1 MEVARPL
8 APPRASATVVA
19 DASQVAEARRTASAL
34 ARAVGLDEEREGTVA
49 LIVTEAATNIVKH
62 AKGGGHI
69 IVIPIEDPA
78 VRGVEI
84 LALDKGA
91 GMANV
96 QECLDDGYS
105 TTGTQGS
112 GLGAIRRQADEFDV
126 CTAAGQGTAVLARVF
141 AEPPRRP
148 AEGLLTRIAGLC
160 LPIAGEPVSG
170 DAWTWS
176 AHPAAPRILVTDGL
190 GHGPL
195 AAEASAVAVGAFR
208 ANVALPLAVLLE
220 AIHDALRVTRGAVV
234 AVAELDSLRDEVR
247 YVAVGN
253 ISAAVVAA
261 GRQHNMVSMNGTM
274 GFAIGRV
281 REFAYGWTADAV
293 LVLHSDGLG
302 TKWSLDD
309 YRGLA
314 ARDPA
319 LIAGVL
325 WRDHARGRDD
335 VTVVVA
341 KKAGR

>member
-1 MEVARPL
+1 VRPL
-8 APPRASATVVA
+8 EPPRAAATVVA

-34 ARAVGLDEEREGTVA
+34 ARAVGLDEVREGTVA

-62 AKGGGHI
+62 AAGGGHI
-69 IVIPIEDPA
+69 IVSPIEDPV

-91 GMANV
+91 GMPNV

-105 TTGTQGS
+105 TTGTQGA
-112 GLGAIRRQADEFDV
+112 GLGAIRRQADEFDICSV
-126 CTAAGQGTAVLARVF
+126 AGQGTAVLARVF
-141 AEPPRRP
+141 TEPRRRQADGAP
-148 AEGLLTRIAGLC
+148 FRIAGVC
-160 LPIAGEPVSG
+160 LPVAGERVSG

-190 GHGPL
+190 GHGPY
-195 AAEASAVAVGAFR
+195 AAEAAAAAAAAFR
-208 ANVALPLAVLLE
+208 ANVGLPLVALLE
-220 AIHDALRVTRGAVV
+220 AIHDALRSTRGAVV

-247 YVAVGN
+247 YAAVGN
-253 ISAAVVAA
+253 ISAAVVSA

-274 GFAIGRV
+274 GYTVGRM
-281 REFAYGWTADAV
+281 REFSYAWTQDAV

-302 TKWSLDD
+302 RKWSLDD

-319 LIAGVL
+319 LISGVL